1 MLSSPHINSYPVRAI
16 NVLKASGGSAR
27 ESCLLPGYALNMGR
41 AAQGMPT
48 RVVNAR
54 IALLDM
60 NLQKARM
67 QMGIQVLVND
77 PAELEKIRERESD
90 ITKERIQKILDA
102 GANVILT
109 TKGIDDMAL
118 KYFVEAGALACR
130 RVSKDDIKCV
140 GVLMDR
146 CFLSAHMFVVLTT
159 TPAGA
164 WPRSLGAMSCP
175 RWQTW
180 RATRRLTRPTWAAAR
195 KLSRSGWR
203 TTTSWCSRAVPARA
217 R

>member
-1 MLSSPHINSYPVRAI
+1 MRPLADPSPPRNAQKTQPTSTDFTHRILCSYPVRAI

-48 RVVNAR
+48 RVANAR

-77 PAELEKIRERESD
+77 PAELEKIRGRESD

-140 GVLMDR
+140 GHHTICHGTQTHTNVHQYELNGTYIGVSIEIL
-146 CFLSAHMFVVLTT
+146 LSTLVRVYTI
-159 TPAGA
+159 
-164 WPRSLGAMSCP
+164 SSQVCNI
-175 RWQTW
+175 
-180 RATRRLTRPTWAAAR
+180 RL
-195 KLSRSGWR
+195 LSYLH
-203 TTTSWCSRAVPARA
+203 
-217 R
+217 